1 MGKKRICLD
10 PGHYGEKYNAGVVS
24 GYYESATVWKLTQ
37 YEKEY
42 LEQMGIEV
50 LVTRS
55 NINENP
61 DLTARGKM
69 AAGCDLFVSNHT
81 NACGTEAVNR
91 AVAIHFTDRN
101 ETLVDDQSREFAAQI
116 AKVIQNTMGVDG
128 YQIYSRSS
136 DNDRDGNGKKD
147 DNYYGV
153 LNGSFLA
160 GVPGVIAEHSFHTN
174 TEACKWLTDDSN
186 LRKLAKACA
195 ECMASFVGASVT
207 VDTGIQAVEFANM
220 ADTDIV
226 KRVGELC
233 TADMKNTGILASV
246 SAAQFILESGYG
258 KSVLAQMANNCFGMK
273 CSLSGNTWSGSS
285 WDGTSE
291 YTKETKEYVNGE
303 YVTVTAA
310 FRAYPN
316 VEASIADHSAYL
328 LGAKK
333 GEALRYAGL
342 KGEKDYKK
350 AVQIIKDGGY
360 ATAPDYVNKVCSIIE
375 KYNLTAYDQQKQ
387 TTAESWYRVRKN
399 WSDAKSQIGAYH
411 SLEYAKTC
419 VDKNPGYSVFDEAG
433 VNVYPENVFAPYM
446 VRVKISDLKMR
457 LGATI
462 DTASVGHIPVGSYTI
477 VEEKYG
483 KVSKSGEEGLWGR
496 IKSEQPY
503 NGKYVPV
510 WICLSYTE
518 KV

>member
-1 MGKKRICLD
+1 MKKKRICLD
-10 PGHYGEKYNAGVVS
+10 PGHYGSNYNAGVVS
-24 GYYESATVWKLTQ
+24 GYYESVTVWKLTQ

-50 LVTRS
+50 LVTRK

-61 DLTARGKM
+61 DLTARGRM
-69 AAGCDLFVSNHT
+69 AKGCDLFVSNHT
-81 NACGTEAVNR
+81 NACDIETVSR
-91 AVAIHFTDRN
+91 SVVIHFTERDEILIDNR
-101 ETLVDDQSREFAAQI
+101 SKEFAMQL
-116 AKVIQNTMGVDG
+116 AKVIQSTMGVKG
-128 YQIYSRSS
+128 YQTYSKLAS
-136 DNDRDGNGKKD
+136 NDRDGNGEKD

-174 TEACKWLTDDSN
+174 IAACKWLMNDSN

-195 ECMASFVGASVT
+195 GCMAAFVGVSAT
-207 VDTGIQAVEFANM
+207 VDNGIQAVEFANM
-220 ADTDIV
+220 ADADIV

-233 TADMKNTGILASV
+233 AEDMKKTGILASI
-246 SAAQFILESGYG
+246 STAQFILESGYG

-273 CSLSGNTWSGSS
+273 CSLSGNTWNESS

-291 YTKETKEYVNGE
+291 YSKETKEYVDGG
-303 YVTVTAA
+303 YVTVIAA

-333 GEALRYAGL
+333 GDVFRYVGL

-360 ATAPDYVNKVCSIIE
+360 ATAPDYIDKVYSLIE
-375 KYNLTAYDQQKQ
+375 KYNLTIYDQQEE
-387 TTAESWYRVRKN
+387 TVSEGWYRVRRS
-399 WSDAKSQIGAYH
+399 WSETKSQIGAYH
-411 SLEYAKTC
+411 SFEYAKALA
-419 VDKNPGYSVFDEAG
+419 DKNPGYSVFDEAG
-433 VNVYPENVFAPYM
+433 VKVYPENMFAPYM
-446 VRVKISDLKMR
+446 VRVKTGDLNMR

-462 DTASVGHIPVGSYTI
+462 DTVSIGHIPIGTYTI
-477 VEEKYG
+477 VEEKKG
-483 KVSKSGEEGLWGR
+483 KVSKKGEEGLWGR
-496 IKSEQPY
+496 IKSEQLY

-510 WICLSYTE
+510 WIYLSYVE